1 MKVYSKIYGDNSQ
14 DLIIIH
20 GLFGMSD
27 NWNSLGK
34 RFSENFTVHL
44 IDLRNHGKSPHS
56 DEFNYQVMSDDVFE
70 YMKDYDIQKPII
82 LGHSLGG
89 KVGMKIAFS
98 NPEKILKLP
107 YVRIRIFYV
116 LGTLLIVNLILAY
129 NWIPSSHFIY
139 LMWAAFILFLISL
152 YSHIKMI
159 SYEK

>member
-1 MKVYSKIYGDNSQ
+1 MIKYLLRIPLL
-14 DLIIIH
+14 LISLTLI
-20 GLFGMSD
+20 MSGVR
-27 NWNSLGK
+27 WM
-34 RFSENFTVHL
+34 
-44 IDLRNHGKSPHS
+44 IS
-56 DEFNYQVMSDDVFE
+56 DEPWMLDQVANEERLNMTFDELFSSE
-70 YMKDYDIQKPII
+70 KNKTL
-82 LGHSLGG
+82 LGYLTQIYRFLGLYV
-89 KVGMKIAFS
+89 VGIGTFLLAFS
-98 NPEKILKLP
+98 SEKILKLS

>member
-1 MKVYSKIYGDNSQ
+1 MFLNKYTLSYPLCLIGIVLMISGFRWLINSEPWMLDEVANVERLGMTFETLFEPEINASLPGYLTQIYRF
-14 DLIIIH
+14 L
-20 GLFGMSD
+20 GLY
-27 NWNSLGK
+27 
-34 RFSENFTVHL
+34 V
-44 IDLRNHGKSPHS
+44 
-56 DEFNYQVMSDDVFE
+56 
-70 YMKDYDIQKPII
+70 
-82 LGHSLGG
+82 
-89 KVGMKIAFS
+89 VGIGTFLLAFS
-98 NPEKILKLP
+98 SEKILKLP